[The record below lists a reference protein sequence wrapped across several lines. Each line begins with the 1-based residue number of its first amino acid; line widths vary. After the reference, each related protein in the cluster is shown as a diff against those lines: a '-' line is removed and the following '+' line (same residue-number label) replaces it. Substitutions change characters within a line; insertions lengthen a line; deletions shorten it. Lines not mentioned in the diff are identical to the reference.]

1 LSAGV
6 GAGDS
11 AGVGAGDSA
20 GGGAGGGADVFDE
33 VLSEMGKAKPSVEK
47 SGVMSGTGVG
57 AGPGLLIRGGMVID
71 PASGLKKVCDVA
83 VRGGRVV
90 EIGKKLAAGAADRV
104 IAADGCLV
112 TPGLIDPHVHLRE
125 PGGEHKE
132 TLATGTRAAVAG
144 GFTTVC
150 CMPNTTPALDT
161 PKLVQFIDLRARAT
175 GACRVFTVAAATKGR
190 KGEEL
195 SEIDLLLAAGAVGF
209 SDDGDCIASAGMM
222 SRVLGAVKATGLAFM
237 QHCQEPTLTRGSAM
251 HAGKISVK
259 LGLGGWPR
267 VAEEVV
273 IERDLRLNGGIG
285 CRYHVQHISSGES
298 VELVRRAR
306 KAGQPVTAEASPHHL
321 HLTHE
326 VCDEYNT
333 MGKVNPPLR
342 EKADVEALR
351 KGVADGTI
359 TVLATD
365 HAPHSVDEKS
375 LPFEEAPFG
384 LVGLESALALYAEA
398 LVETGAI
405 TWARLI
411 ALMTLEPARLCG
423 LEARGLGMLKVGG
436 PADITVID
444 PEAKWTL
451 TEAELKGRSVNTP
464 FLGRK
469 LKGRAIVTIVDGE
482 VRSEIAR

>member
-6 GAGDS
+6 GAG
-11 AGVGAGDSA
+11 
-20 GGGAGGGADVFDE
+20 GGSGEFDE
-33 VLSEMGKAKPSVEK
+33 VLSEMGKAKPSVEE

-104 IAADGCLV
+104 IDADGCLV

-161 PKLVQFIDLRARAT
+161 PELVQFIDLRARAT

-298 VELVRRAR
+298 VELVRRGR

-405 TWARLI
+405 TWPRLI

-436 PADITVID
+436 PADITIID

-469 LKGRAIVTIVDGE
+469 LKGRAIFTIVDGE

>member
-1 LSAGV
+1 
-6 GAGDS
+6 
-11 AGVGAGDSA
+11 
-20 GGGAGGGADVFDE
+20 
-33 VLSEMGKAKPSVEK
+33 
-47 SGVMSGTGVG
+47 
-57 AGPGLLIRGGMVID
+57 
-71 PASGLKKVCDVA
+71 
-83 VRGGRVV
+83 
-90 EIGKKLAAGAADRV
+90 
-104 IAADGCLV
+104 
-112 TPGLIDPHVHLRE
+112 
-125 PGGEHKE
+125 
-132 TLATGTRAAVAG
+132 
-144 GFTTVC
+144 
-150 CMPNTTPALDT
+150 
-161 PKLVQFIDLRARAT
+161 
-175 GACRVFTVAAATKGR
+175 
-190 KGEEL
+190 
-195 SEIDLLLAAGAVGF
+195 
-209 SDDGDCIASAGMM
+209 
-222 SRVLGAVKATGLAFM
+222 
-237 QHCQEPTLTRGSAM
+237 
-251 HAGKISVK
+251 
-259 LGLGGWPR
+259 
-267 VAEEVV
+267 
-273 IERDLRLNGGIG
+273 
-285 CRYHVQHISSGES
+285 
-298 VELVRRAR
+298 
-306 KAGQPVTAEASPHHL
+306 
-321 HLTHE
+321 
-326 VCDEYNT
+326 

>member
-1 LSAGV
+1 
-6 GAGDS
+6 
-11 AGVGAGDSA
+11 
-20 GGGAGGGADVFDE
+20 
-33 VLSEMGKAKPSVEK
+33 
-47 SGVMSGTGVG
+47 
-57 AGPGLLIRGGMVID
+57 MVID

-104 IAADGCLV
+104 IDADGCLV
-112 TPGLIDPHVHLRE
+112 TSGLIDPHVHLRE

-161 PKLVQFIDLRARAT
+161 PELVQFIDLRARAT

-195 SEIDLLLAAGAVGF
+195 CEIDLLLAAGAVGF

-273 IERDLRLNGGIG
+273 IERDLRLNGGVGGIG

-298 VELVRRAR
+298 VDLVRRAR

-411 ALMTLEPARLCG
+411 ALLTLEPARLCG